1 MPARQQTGQT
11 TRTVTPPRRR
21 MSARDLALVA
31 AFTAFIVVL
40 GLPGALFA
48 GSPVPITLQ
57 TLGVML
63 AGALLGWRRGA
74 LAVLVVLA
82 LCAVG
87 LPVLAGGRGGLGVF
101 AGPTAGFLFGW
112 APGAA
117 LTGYLVERA
126 RRLTPW
132 SVGGAVLLGG
142 VGVIHVLGIAGMVL
156 RGGLSLQAALVA
168 DAVFVPGDLIKV
180 AIASFAALTVH
191 RALPD
196 LLPLR
201 THGGD

>member
-1 MPARQQTGQT
+1 M
-11 TRTVTPPRRR
+11 
-21 MSARDLALVA
+21 
-31 AFTAFIVVL
+31 
-40 GLPGALFA
+40 
-48 GSPVPITLQ
+48 
-57 TLGVML
+57 
-63 AGALLGWRRGA
+63 
-74 LAVLVVLA
+74 
-82 LCAVG
+82 
-87 LPVLAGGRGGLGVF
+87 
-101 AGPTAGFLFGW
+101 
-112 APGAA
+112 
-117 LTGYLVERA
+117 ERA

-180 AIASFAALTVH
+180 AIATFAALTVH